1 MSRAE
6 KVSPGMR
13 RAGRIFLAR
22 QSLMSSF
29 GLSALFL
36 FTFLSVGLLGGC
48 TTNPATGKTSLV
60 ALSSAQDDARI
71 GAEAHPK
78 IIAAY
83 GGVYADPRVGA
94 YVFRVTQRIVN
105 GTPLPNQS
113 YRVTVLNSSIVNAFA
128 LPGGYVYVT
137 RGLLALVNDEAELAG
152 VLGHEIG
159 HVLAR
164 HSARR
169 QTAALGASL
178 VGAVLGAVTG
188 NSGVNQVASLG
199 GQGLIA
205 GYSRDQEYEADMLGV
220 RYLAAA
226 GYDPFAQSD
235 FLRTMGENSQIE
247 AQIAGRG
254 EKAQAD
260 WLADHPATPERVAAA
275 RREAAAAHVLGKGD
289 RGRAAYLNAING
301 MIYGESAD
309 QGFVRGQSFIH
320 TQARFRFE
328 APTGFRIVNGADVV
342 MVLGP
347 EKTIAKFNMA
357 KKAANVPVDVYL
369 ARVWAANVPISPV
382 QRFTVGGLAAASAT
396 TRIGA
401 YDARLVAIAG
411 PDGKV
416 YQFLMGAQRGSYPR
430 YARDFDKLV
439 YSFRLISV
447 KEASAVKPLRIHVVT
462 VRRGDS
468 VASLAARMSFSNYR
482 VERFRALNGLETS
495 AVVKPGE
502 KVKIVRP

>member
-6 KVSPGMR
+6 TVSPEMTGADGTFVAER
-13 RAGRIFLAR
+13 LR
-22 QSLMSSF
+22 Q
-29 GLSALFL
+29 LSASACAVLFCL
-36 FTFLSVGLLGGC
+36 GLLGGC
-48 TTNPATGKTSLV
+48 TTNPETGKSSLI

-71 GAEAHPK
+71 GAAAHPK
-78 IIAAY
+78 IIEAY
-83 GGVYADPRVGA
+83 GGVYQDTRVSG
-94 YVFRVTQRIVN
+94 YVAQVTQRIVS
-105 GTPLPNQS
+105 GTSQPHQP
-113 YRVTVLNSSIVNAFA
+113 YRVTVLNTPIINAFA

-188 NSGVNQVASLG
+188 SSAVNQVTGLG

-205 GYSRDQEYEADMLGV
+205 GYSRDQEFEADMLGV

-226 GYDPFAQSD
+226 GYDPYAESD
-235 FLRTMGENSQIE
+235 FLKAMGENTAVE
-247 AQIAGRG
+247 ARIAGQS
-254 EKAQAD
+254 EKVQPD
-260 WLADHPATPERVAAA
+260 WLADHPATPARVAAA
-275 RREAAAAHVLGKGD
+275 RREAAADKRPGD
-289 RGRAAYLNAING
+289 QYRGRDAYLKAING

-309 QGFVRGQSFIH
+309 QGFIRGQSFIH
-320 TQARFRFE
+320 TKARFRFD
-328 APTGFRIVNGADVV
+328 APSGFRIVNGANVV

-347 EKTIAKFNMA
+347 NKTIAKFDVA
-357 KKAANVPVDVYL
+357 KKSTNIPIDVYL
-369 ARVWAANVPISPV
+369 ARVWAANVAISPV
-382 QRFTVGGLAAASAT
+382 QRFTVRGMSAASAT

-411 PDGKV
+411 PNGKV
-416 YQFLMGAQRGSYPR
+416 YRFLMGAQQGSYPH

-439 YSFRLISV
+439 YSFRLISA
-447 KEASAVKPLRIHVVT
+447 KEASAVKPLRVHVVT

-482 VERFRALNGLETS
+482 VERFQALNGLEPG
-495 AVVKPGE
+495 VVLKPGE
-502 KVKIVRP
+502 KVKIVAP